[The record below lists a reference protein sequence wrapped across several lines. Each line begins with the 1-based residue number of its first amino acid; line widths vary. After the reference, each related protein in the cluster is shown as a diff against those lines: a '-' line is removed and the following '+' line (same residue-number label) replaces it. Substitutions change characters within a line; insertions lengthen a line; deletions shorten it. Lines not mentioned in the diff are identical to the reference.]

1 MAARYEL
8 LYIIPA
14 TVVETEVGD
23 VETKIS
29 TLITKYGATVELTK
43 RLGKLHLAYQI
54 EKQRYGYY
62 VAVVFSAEK
71 ASVAKIEE
79 NLRISNDILRHMITA
94 SEQSVEDQKFDL
106 VQFTEINVEEE
117 RARRREKSE
126 AKEGEKE
133 VKEGEV
139 KEESKDETK
148 EEKSKDSA
156 TTGADVDKKVDA
168 ALEDT
173 KTV

>member
-54 EKQRYGYY
+54 KKQRYGYY
-62 VAVVFSAEK
+62 VAVVFTAEQS
-71 ASVAKIEE
+71 SVAKIEE
-79 NLRISNDILRHMITA
+79 SLRISNDILRHMITS
-94 SEQSVEDQKFDL
+94 SEQSVEDQKFEL
-106 VQFTEINVEEE
+106 VQFAEINVEEE
-117 RARRREKSE
+117 RARRREKAE
-126 AKEGEKE
+126 AKEGEA
-133 VKEGEV
+133 
-139 KEESKDETK
+139 KEESKDE
-148 EEKSKDSA
+148 KSKETEA
-156 TTGADVDKKVDA
+156 AAEGEKKAEGDKI
-168 ALEDT
+168 
-173 KTV
+173 

>member
-62 VAVVFSAEK
+62 VAVVFTAEK
-71 ASVAKIEE
+71 GSVAKIEE

-117 RARRREKSE
+117 RARRREKAESKDGE
-126 AKEGEKE
+126 AKEGD
-133 VKEGEV
+133 
-139 KEESKDETK
+139 KDEKPKSDDKASEAGAEDAEKKTEAAAPVDA
-148 EEKSKDSA
+148 EEKSA
-156 TTGADVDKKVDA
+156 
-168 ALEDT
+168 
-173 KTV
+173 

>member
-14 TVVETEVGD
+14 TVVETEVGG

-62 VAVVFSAEK
+62 VAVVFTADK
-71 ASVAKIEE
+71 QSVAKIEE
-79 NLRISNDILRHMITA
+79 SLRISNDILRHMITA
-94 SEQSVEDQKFDL
+94 SEKSVEDQKFDL
-106 VQFTEINVEEE
+106 VQFAEINVEEE
-117 RARRREKSE
+117 RARRREK
-126 AKEGEKE
+126 A
-133 VKEGEV
+133 
-139 KEESKDETK
+139 ESKDGETK
-148 EEKSKDSA
+148 EKEGDSKEEKP
-156 TTGADVDKKVDA
+156 ADDKAAEAGDDKKVEA
-168 ALEDT
+168 APAED
-173 KTV
+173 KA

>member
-29 TLITKYGATVELTK
+29 NLITKYGATVELTK

-54 EKQRYGYY
+54 KKQRYGYY
-62 VAVVFSAEK
+62 VAVVFTAEQS
-71 ASVAKIEE
+71 SVAKIEE
-79 NLRISNDILRHMITA
+79 NLRISNDILRHMITS
-94 SEQSVEDQKFDL
+94 SEQSVEDQKFEL

-117 RARRREKSE
+117 RARRREKAE
-126 AKEGEKE
+126 AKEGEA
-133 VKEGEV
+133 
-139 KEESKDETK
+139 KEESK
-148 EEKSKDSA
+148 EEKSKD
-156 TTGADVDKKVDA
+156 ADALAEGDKKAEGD
-168 ALEDT
+168 
-173 KTV
+173 KN

>member
-14 TVVETEVGD
+14 TVVETEVGG

-62 VAVVFSAEK
+62 VAVVFTAEK

-79 NLRISNDILRHMITA
+79 SLRISNDILRHMITA
-94 SEQSVEDQKFDL
+94 SEKTVEEQKFDL
-106 VQFTEINVEEE
+106 VQFAEINVEEE
-117 RARRREKSE
+117 RARRREKAESKDGE
-126 AKEGEKE
+126 TKEKEGE
-133 VKEGEV
+133 
-139 KEESKDETK
+139 SK
-148 EEKSKDSA
+148 EEKP
-156 TTGADVDKKVDA
+156 ADDKAVEAGDDKKVEA
-168 ALEDT
+168 APAED
-173 KTV
+173 KA

>member
-1 MAARYEL
+1 MASRYEL

-54 EKQRYGYY
+54 KKQRYGYY
-62 VAVVFSAEK
+62 VAVVFTAEH

-79 NLRISNDILRHMITA
+79 SLRISNDILRHMITS

-106 VQFTEINVEEE
+106 VQFAEINVEEE
-117 RARRREKSE
+117 RARRREKAESKE
-126 AKEGEKE
+126 GDAKEGEK
-133 VKEGEV
+133 
-139 KEESKDETK
+139 DEKPKTDEK
-148 EEKSKDSA
+148 APEAGADDAEKKSDVASEEKSA
-156 TTGADVDKKVDA
+156 
-168 ALEDT
+168 
-173 KTV
+173 

>member
-29 TLITKYGATVELTK
+29 NLITKYGATVELTK

-62 VAVVFSAEK
+62 VAVVFTAEK
-71 ASVAKIEE
+71 GSVAKIEE

-117 RARRREKSE
+117 RARRREKAESKDGE
-126 AKEGEKE
+126 AKEGD
-133 VKEGEV
+133 
-139 KEESKDETK
+139 KDEKPKSDDKASEAGAEDAEKKTEAAA
-148 EEKSKDSA
+148 EEKSA
-156 TTGADVDKKVDA
+156 
-168 ALEDT
+168 
-173 KTV
+173 

>member
-29 TLITKYGATVELTK
+29 NLITKYGATVELTK

-54 EKQRYGYY
+54 NKQRYGYY
-62 VAVVFSAEK
+62 TAVVFTCEQS
-71 ASVAKIEE
+71 SVAKIEE
-79 NLRISNDILRHMITA
+79 SLRISNDILRHLITA
-94 SEQSVEDQKFDL
+94 SEKSVEEQKFEL

-126 AKEGEKE
+126 AAKEGEKSE
-133 VKEGEV
+133 AGEAKDEAKDDKKEGDKPSEA
-139 KEESKDETK
+139 
-148 EEKSKDSA
+148 A
-156 TTGADVDKKVDA
+156 TGDLDKKIDV
-168 ALEDT
+168 ALDGA
-173 KTV
+173 K

>member
-54 EKQRYGYY
+54 NKQRYGYY
-62 VAVVFSAEK
+62 VAVVFTAEK
-71 ASVAKIEE
+71 GSVAKIEE

-117 RARRREKSE
+117 RARRREKAESKDGE
-126 AKEGEKE
+126 AKEGD
-133 VKEGEV
+133 
-139 KEESKDETK
+139 KDEKPKSDDKASEAGAEDAEKKTEAGA
-148 EEKSKDSA
+148 EEKSA
-156 TTGADVDKKVDA
+156 
-168 ALEDT
+168 
-173 KTV
+173 

>member
-62 VAVVFSAEK
+62 VAVVFTAEK
-71 ASVAKIEE
+71 GSVAKIEE

-117 RARRREKSE
+117 RARRREK
-126 AKEGEKE
+126 A
-133 VKEGEV
+133 
-139 KEESKDETK
+139 ESKDGETK
-148 EEKSKDSA
+148 EGDKDEKPKSDDKASEAGAEDAEKKTEAVAAVDAEEKSA
-156 TTGADVDKKVDA
+156 
-168 ALEDT
+168 
-173 KTV
+173 

>member
-29 TLITKYGATVELTK
+29 NLITKYGATVELTK

-54 EKQRYGYY
+54 KKQRYGYY
-62 VAVVFSAEK
+62 VAVVFTAEQ

-79 NLRISNDILRHMITA
+79 NLRISNDILRHMITS
-94 SEQSVEDQKFDL
+94 SETSVEDQKFEL
-106 VQFTEINVEEE
+106 VQFAEINVEEE
-117 RARRREKSE
+117 RARRREKAE
-126 AKEGEKE
+126 AKEE
-133 VKEGEV
+133 VKEGEKD
-139 KEESKDETK
+139 KEGEAKDD
-148 EEKSKDSA
+148 KSKDGEVAA
-156 TTGADVDKKVDA
+156 TDGEKKAEAPAEADKV
-168 ALEDT
+168 
-173 KTV
+173 